1 MRRVTG
7 IGGIFFKSDDPA
19 QTLEWYRTHLGIT
32 AGEFGGF
39 AFQWM
44 EKERPSEIGY
54 TVWSAFP
61 ESTDYFDP
69 SDQAFMIN
77 FRVADLTCLILA
89 LKSAGV
95 RVVGEIQEH
104 PNGRF
109 AWILD
114 REGRKIELWEPVA
127 SAEDPYLD

>member
-77 FRVADLTCLILA
+77 FRVADLTGLILA